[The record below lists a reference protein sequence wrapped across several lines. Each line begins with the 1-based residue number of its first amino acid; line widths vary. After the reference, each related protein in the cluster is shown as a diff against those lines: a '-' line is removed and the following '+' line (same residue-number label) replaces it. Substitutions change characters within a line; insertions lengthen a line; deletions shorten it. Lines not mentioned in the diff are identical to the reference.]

1 MRGPSTTWPGAPIPR
16 RRPAGSRGF
25 AWPRSTSTCGSSRR
39 RRATSPGSS
48 RRRPRPTPA
57 RRRSCSRPRPPTT
70 RAPTPPRAQ
79 RSDARSSS
87 SRAIRSLARAPFGP
101 LLGRAYAALG
111 AALLA
116 AGVPA
121 DAAKAFAQ
129 AQREGLGALATL
141 GLAAS
146 ELARGKPDVAKG
158 LFEDARD
165 KGTAAI
171 AHAAEYGLAATAFL
185 GGAHKEFRQP
195 ALAEL
200 DAAPKGRGAP
210 RLLYV
215 LTGLAVEEKDW
226 AGALGFAKRLA
237 S

>member
-1 MRGPSTTWPGAPIPR
+1 MRGSSTTWPDAPTPR

-25 AWPRSTSTCGSSRR
+25 AWPRSTSSCGSSRR
-39 RRATSPGSS
+39 RRATPPGSS
-48 RRRPRPTPA
+48 RRRPRPRPA
-57 RRRSCSRPRPPTT
+57 RRRSRSPPRPPPESARLN
-70 RAPTPPRAQ
+70 RAVLLLRTGDLRGAQ
-79 RSDARSSS
+79 AELSEG
-87 SRAIRSLARAPFGP
+87 IARAPFGP
-101 LLGRAYAALG
+101 LLGRAHAALG

-165 KGTAAI
+165 KGTPAI

-185 GGAHKEFRQP
+185 GGAHKDR
-195 ALAEL
+195 
-200 DAAPKGRGAP
+200 KST
-210 RLLYV
+210 RLNSSH
-215 LTGLAVEEKDW
+215 DQ
-226 AGALGFAKRLA
+226 
-237 S
+237 